1 MAIKLSKQVLGLEIH
16 LSPDFLMDSKRHCK
30 ILIGNIKNAV
40 VSTCRFI
47 FFFNVCCYILDQNM
61 ILSFIRSL
69 SIGVQVSDLPVWITF
84 SFLKVPKAKFKSVIQ
99 WFMVRNIVHIWS
111 LSISGT
117 ELLNPLE
124 SLSCE
129 SNKKRVFC

>member
-1 MAIKLSKQVLGLEIH
+1 
-16 LSPDFLMDSKRHCK
+16 MDSKRHCK

-84 SFLKVPKAKFKSVIQ
+84 SFLKVPKAKF
-99 WFMVRNIVHIWS
+99 N
-111 LSISGT
+111 L
-117 ELLNPLE
+117 
-124 SLSCE
+124 
-129 SNKKRVFC
+129 